1 MTEPEALDFE
11 SMRFA
16 VLGGGPFGLI
26 LSSLL
31 AGRSENRVRLW
42 YPDPRDARRLNQDR
56 TGQVLGSPYRL
67 HENVDV
73 IHEYED
79 FEDGPQALFAAVPS
93 RQFEDTVE
101 HLLDHLAPD
110 CAHLFVILTKG
121 LLSRASRRKFGAHM
135 VTFSQFVRESAR
147 RKGLDT
153 DRLRVAAVNG
163 PSLLAEIY
171 ASNYTYFNVG
181 CEDRDT
187 AQALKDLLTNEFIS
201 VSTTTDILGTEI
213 GGALKNP
220 IAIACGMAEVM
231 PGAASN
237 LQGIIVSQ
245 GFKEMFRLGVA
256 LGAKPATMFGISGL
270 ADVITTA
277 TSPNS
282 RNRGYGMQFMRQS
295 LSHENDPGFFERIE
309 LFFRP
314 TQFIER
320 EVSESTDLVEGAF
333 ALTPVL
339 ELAEDHD
346 VKMPL
351 FATIFDVLSRHKK
364 PESLV
369 TLFGRPNLPDPGDES
384 AATKKVGLA
393 HTAGHNFKKLIENRI
408 FRHVSGSR
416 GMLDRVHKQAANIVK
431 NLERRVDKAQRKK
444 NRRELEA
451 LPQELSLWKA
461 MGDSSADHIRETVEE
476 LIEFYVA
483 EISDSYSPTVR
494 TALIHTI
501 GPLRTLVGGLRPG
514 SAIPHV
520 GGEVEE
526 LKSLSKRYNILYAP
540 THRSHL
546 DSVEVGYGLY
556 GAGLPIP
563 RYAAGS
569 NLMTSPFWN
578 WILKSL
584 GAYAVDRERTR
595 NILYLECLTRYAS
608 MMLEVG
614 IPSLVYPEGTRSRT
628 GGIVP
633 IKTGLL
639 STAVEAYQHS
649 GSEILIVPLAVSYE
663 NVPEDLEFSGVAR
676 STDVS
681 AFVKHRTR
689 VFMDVAEPVRI
700 SRFINAEDP
709 MSALAFQIQQGWAK
723 KLRVLPNHIV
733 ARLLCEADAALP
745 VADLPALVDEF
756 VQTHPGNYLTR
767 DAKKIAA
774 GGIKVL
780 KRRKFVHVSGGKIEA
795 KVPEVLKFYGNMAP
809 TSNF

>member
-1 MTEPEALDFE
+1 MTEPLDFE
-11 SMRFA
+11 KMNFA

-31 AGRSENRVRLW
+31 AGGTGGPVRLW
-42 YPDPRDARRLNQDR
+42 YPDPRDARRLSQDR
-56 TGQVLGSPYRL
+56 MGQVLGSPYRL

-73 IHEYED
+73 IHEYDE
-79 FEDGPQALFAAVPS
+79 FEDGPQALFAAMPS

-101 HLLDHLAPD
+101 HLLDHLAPN

-121 LLSRASRRKFGAHM
+121 LLSRASRRKFGSHLW
-135 VTFSQFVRESAR
+135 TFSQFVRESAR

-153 DRLRVAAVNG
+153 GQLRVAVVNG

-237 LQGIIVSQ
+237 LQGLLVSQ

-256 LGAKPATMFGISGL
+256 LGAKPATLFGVSGL
-270 ADVITTA
+270 ADIVTTA

-282 RNRGYGMQFMRQS
+282 RNRGYGMQFMRQT

-320 EVSESTDLVEGAF
+320 EVSESADLVEGAF
-333 ALTPVL
+333 ALTPIL

-346 VKMPL
+346 VKIPL
-351 FATIFDVLSRHKK
+351 YTTIFDVLSRRKT
-364 PESLV
+364 PESLI
-369 TLFGRPNLPDPGDES
+369 TLFGRPKIPTPDEDS
-384 AATKKVGLA
+384 TATKKIGLA
-393 HTAGHNFKKLIENRI
+393 HTAGHNFKKLTENRI

-416 GMLDRVHKQAANIVK
+416 GMIDRVHKQAPNIVK
-431 NLERRVDKAQRKK
+431 NLERRVEKARRKK

-451 LPQELSLWKA
+451 LPQELALWKA
-461 MGDSSADHIRETVEE
+461 MDAADPDHIRETVEE
-476 LIEFYVA
+476 LIEFYVD

-520 GGEVEE
+520 GGEIEE
-526 LKSLSKRYNILYAP
+526 LKSLAARYNILYAP

-595 NILYLECLTRYAS
+595 NILYLECLTRYAT
-608 MMLEVG
+608 MMLEMG

-649 GSEILIVPLAVSYE
+649 GAEILIVPLAVSYE
-663 NVPEDLEFSGVAR
+663 NIPEDLEFAGVAK

-689 VFMDVAEPVRI
+689 VFMDVAEPVRV
-700 SRFINAEDP
+700 SQFINAEDP
-709 MSALAFQIQQGWAK
+709 MTALGFQIQQGWAK
-723 KLRVLPNHIV
+723 KLRVLPNHII
-733 ARLLCEADAALP
+733 ARLLCEAETALP
-745 VADLPALVDEF
+745 VADLPAMVDEF

-767 DAKKIAA
+767 DARKITS
-774 GGIKVL
+774 GGLKVL
-780 KRRKFVHVSGGKIEA
+780 KKRKFVQVSGGKVEA
-795 KVPEVLKFYGNMAP
+795 KIPEVLEFYGNMAP
-809 TSNF
+809 ASNF